1 MYFFSSNIKL
11 FKKINIRQRRN
22 GEIAM
27 NKSEEKVPV
36 LKTDSYGFEGT
47 SDMLF
52 IGIGLRLLCL
62 FLFGGL
68 F

>member
-1 MYFFSSNIKL
+1 
-11 FKKINIRQRRN
+11 
-22 GEIAM
+22 M

-36 LKTDSYGFEGT
+36 LETNSYGFEGT
-47 SDMLF
+47 SDALF
-52 IGIGLRLLCL
+52 VGIGLLLLCL

>member
-1 MYFFSSNIKL
+1 
-11 FKKINIRQRRN
+11 
-22 GEIAM
+22 M

-36 LKTDSYGFEGT
+36 LKTNSYGFEST
-47 SDMLF
+47 SDALF
-52 IGIGLRLLCL
+52 VGIGLLLLCL